1 MYDSERDMMS
11 HEDLLSA
18 LGGLPIT
25 GDGVN
30 LFEKD
35 DLPTL
40 WCLINGENSIFVLK
54 GYGLRWEDEEGWTA
68 KAWQH
73 SRYDSDEYT
82 IPIGDTFVSQEI
94 ANQIAEQRMTERP
107 FLDRQKAKV
116 KRKLAEAQKRLEEKR
131 KQSTDYEERKVRE
144 LEEQLNE
151 MG

>member
-18 LGGLPIT
+18 LGGLTIT

-54 GYGLRWEDEEGWTA
+54 GIR
-68 KAWQH
+68 
-73 SRYDSDEYT
+73 S
-82 IPIGDTFVSQEI
+82 
-94 ANQIAEQRMTERP
+94 
-107 FLDRQKAKV
+107 
-116 KRKLAEAQKRLEEKR
+116 
-131 KQSTDYEERKVRE
+131 
-144 LEEQLNE
+144 
-151 MG
+151 